1 MEKAIKEGFVYVLS
15 NPSMPNLYKIGFTC
29 NLKKRLYD
37 LNSYSSTPTPFKLVY
52 SCRVDDAEGEEKN
65 AHSALAE
72 SRVNKKREFF
82 KSKSKI
88 ELVKQVRESISQ
100 IREEDFQKGFPKKQL
115 LEE

>member
-1 MEKAIKEGFVYVLS
+1 MQREIKEGFVYVMS

-37 LNSYSSTPTPFKLVY
+37 LNSYSSTPLPFKIIY
-52 SCRVDDAEGEEKN
+52 SARVDNAEADEKL

-82 KSKSKI
+82 KAQSKI
-88 ELVKQVRESISQ
+88 ELIRKVRSVLSEIKEEEIEKRIS
-100 IREEDFQKGFPKKQL
+100 KKVL
-115 LEE
+115 DIS